1 MNKKI
6 LIIIILIIL
15 LGVGIGAFCLIKF
28 NNANEHSS
36 VIEKSKNGLGTMDT
50 NNYKIENISDG
61 YAWVNDTYDH
71 YTLIDTTGKVV
82 YELPKEYTPYP
93 VQEGYFWA
101 DIKSV
106 YNSNENPTY
115 KLISVNGDTVLESS
129 GDYEKEELLNYG
141 IIKNNST
148 YEWGVR
154 TRQDIKDINGTTKK
168 FKYYALK
175 SNELV
180 DYTDKIEETKEYSFE
195 VLQNNKDINKTTR
208 MDFGIYDSKQNKLK
222 TYVLNHNDLFTIMQN
237 DQEKFNPVSGKAE
250 AIDSEDGSYRFI
262 ALVDGKHYIFNEDGS
277 KEEIT
282 SIDNGYIVQYFYKDV
297 IVVTKAASQS
307 MPDLTNIMI
316 NLNTGKQVDINKK

>member
-1 MNKKI
+1 MKKKVI
-6 LIIIILIIL
+6 VLVVILLIIIVIGI
-15 LGVGIGAFCLIKF
+15 GVGILIT
-28 NNANEHSS
+28 
-36 VIEKSKNGLGTMDT
+36 SKNV
-50 NNYKIENISDG
+50 NNHLSVLEKVGEGSSQKDNSSYKIENISDG

-141 IIKNNST
+141 VIKNDST

-175 SNELV
+175 NNELV

-208 MDFGIYDSKQNKLK
+208 MDFGIYDSKQKKLK

-237 DQEKFNPVSGKAE
+237 GEEKFTPVSGKAE
-250 AIDSEDGSYRFI
+250 AIDSEDGSHRFI
-262 ALVDGKHYIFNEDGS
+262 ALVDGKHYIVNEDGT
-277 KEEIT
+277 KQEIKN
-282 SIDNGYIVQYFYKDV
+282 IDEKYTVQHFYKDIIAVTEGNSFGTDTSV
-297 IVVTKAASQS
+297 IMNV
-307 MPDLTNIMI
+307 
-316 NLNTGKQVDINKK
+316 NTGEKIEIK